1 MKDSERDEQ
10 IYQEMAT
17 LRDENSVLKEK
28 IESLANQNKEL
39 RSQTGVDKIKL
50 EYFGPYGRADP
61 IRFLLY
67 HAEVNFDDVAIS
79 FEEWG
84 ERKASGRG
92 GEFNCLPI
100 VTVGDKEMGQTNA
113 VLRSLGTK
121 YGCYD
126 PNDHLS
132 VYYTDVILDV
142 YADMF
147 DACVPILF
155 FMNDKSEEEKQEA
168 FRQTM

>member
-1 MKDSERDEQ
+1 M
-10 IYQEMAT
+10 
-17 LRDENSVLKEK
+17 
-28 IESLANQNKEL
+28 
-39 RSQTGVDKIKL
+39 
-50 EYFGPYGRADP
+50 
-61 IRFLLY
+61 
-67 HAEVNFDDVAIS
+67 
-79 FEEWG
+79 
-84 ERKASGRG
+84 
-92 GEFNCLPI
+92 PI

-155 FMNDKSEEEKQEA
+155 FMTDKSEEEKQEA
-168 FRQTM
+168 FRVTM